1 MKTNKTIEFVVTL
14 IAVLAV
20 SSLPAFAGIVSGK
33 APEPSSL
40 LLVATGVG
48 AVAVVRRLRN
58 K

>member
-1 MKTNKTIEFVVTL
+1 MNKTFAFVVTL

-20 SSLPAFAGIVSGK
+20 SSLPAFAGVEVTK
-33 APEPSSL
+33 APEPSTL

-48 AVAVVRRLRN
+48 AIAMVRNFRN